1 MARKFRYT
9 FAIFGALSGAWL
21 ARPVLAAQAQ
31 GTVAETRF
39 SIPAGALGRSLQALA
54 TQSRLQILYAP
65 ELVEGQRAR
74 GLQAT
79 LSPQQAL
86 ALLLEH
92 SGLQAVPVNANTF
105 LVQRLPDAGA
115 TPRPR
120 RGASFDEPV
129 EMATVQV
136 TGTHIPRERLDVV
149 STMPSTLI
157 SRAQIE
163 ASGYQ
168 TLFEVLSHQP
178 GMTSHHPVDVASEG
192 AFQTQQPFAAAATAS
207 LYGLGPR
214 ATLFLVDGRRVANYG
229 LASADLGGLTDLN
242 GIPLSMIERIE
253 IIRGGASAIYG
264 ADAMAGVV
272 NIILKREQEGG
283 EVVAR
288 YGLSDRGDTEQ
299 RRLSLS
305 YGQDTASGG
314 FFLLSADYFQRDA
327 LLGRDRD
334 WRSSDLR
341 RFGLGDWRLPL
352 GYHTFDGELVQEACP
367 PSLHATAGGCLFDR
381 PPYITL
387 QPRMESLAVYGY
399 LLQPL
404 TDSLDLRASVR
415 LSQVD
420 QSLQGAPIYGSV
432 ILPYGHPD
440 DVDPGS
446 PTYLNYVFFDIG
458 PVRSRSRAR
467 TQDISIGLTGQR
479 GNWQWQ
485 ADLLHHRNDV
495 DNRIDGLVRDSV
507 FSRSI
512 DELTYRFNVAGNPQ
526 ALLAELSPQ
535 VGVKGEAALDQ
546 LVFGFNGPWF
556 ALPAGKAQAAIGIEI
571 SRDTLSNHP
580 DALILEHD
588 VALGAQKS
596 HIDESRNSSALYA
609 ELSLPLAQ
617 RLLVDLAW
625 RIDHRQGYGSES
637 SPKLGLK
644 WNVLDSLTLRA
655 TSATGYRAPSL
666 FEMRRPSVIRN
677 LDAVLETEVLAP
689 CEISA
694 QLENG
699 TRYCL
704 VDRGSI
710 ENPNLQPE
718 TSRSST
724 IGLVWAP
731 SAALSLSLDYFQIR
745 RRNEIV
751 PIAAAGTDGSFPGSL
766 VRDESGLLIAV
777 NDYFD
782 NIGRTDVSGWELQ
795 SEYRIESE
803 RHGRFT
809 LRLSGSLL
817 DQLRRQSD
825 AGDTA
830 FDYAGFGAPK
840 RAVLAGVEWAYGD
853 WTTALNLHG
862 LGPVN
867 VDLPGQPCPSW
878 NAAVRK
884 CRTPATS
891 TADLYLAYAGIAGW
905 RLSLNV
911 NNLGDREPVNYD
923 VGKGGYDIAFDDPV
937 GRYYLV
943 SAAYRF

>member
-9 FAIFGALSGAWL
+9 FAFFGALSGGCL
-21 ARPVLAAQAQ
+21 AGSVLAAQAES
-31 GTVAETRF
+31 TVAETHFR
-39 SIPAGALGRSLQALA
+39 IPAGALDRSLQILA
-54 TQSRLQILYAP
+54 TQSRVQILFAP
-65 ELVEGQRAR
+65 ELVEGLRSR
-74 GLQAT
+74 GLQAR
-79 LSPQQAL
+79 LSAQQAL
-86 ALLLEH
+86 SLLLEG
-92 SGLQAVPVNANTF
+92 SGLQAVPVNTDTF
-105 LVQRLPDAGA
+105 LVQRLPDGGPARP
-115 TPRPR
+115 PRSR
-120 RGASFDEPV
+120 ASVGEPI

-136 TGTHIPRERLDVV
+136 TGTHIPRDRLDVV
-149 STMPSTLI
+149 SSMPSTLI
-157 SRAQIE
+157 SRTEIE

-168 TLFEVLSHQP
+168 TLFELLSHQP

-192 AFQTQQPFAAAATAS
+192 AFQTQQPFAAAATTS

-242 GIPLSMIERIE
+242 GIPLSMIDRIE
-253 IIRGGASAIYG
+253 IVRGGASAIYG

-272 NIILKREQEGG
+272 NIILKREQQGG

-288 YGLSDRGDTEQ
+288 YGLSDRGDAEQ

-305 YGQDTASGG
+305 YGQGTAGG
-314 FFLLSADYFQRDA
+314 GTLLLSADYFQRDA
-327 LLGRDRD
+327 LLGSDRD
-334 WRSSDLR
+334 WRSADLR
-341 RFGLGDWRLPL
+341 RLGLGDWRIRL

-367 PSLHATAGGCLFDR
+367 PFLHAAAGGCWFDR
-381 PPYITL
+381 PPYVTL
-387 QPRMESLAVYGY
+387 QPRMESLAVYGH

-404 TDSLDLRASVR
+404 NDSLDLRASVR

-420 QSLQGAPIYGSV
+420 QSLQGAPIFGSV

-440 DVDPGS
+440 DLYRGR

-458 PVRSRSRAR
+458 PVRSRSRAQ
-467 TQDISIGLTGQR
+467 TQDISIGLSGRR
-479 GNWQWQ
+479 GDWQWQ
-485 ADLLHHRNDV
+485 TDLLHHRNDV
-495 DNRIDGLVRDSV
+495 DNRIHGLVRNSV
-507 FSRSI
+507 FNRAI
-512 DELTYRFNVAGNPQ
+512 DELDYRFNVTSNPQ
-526 ALLAELSPQ
+526 ALLAELSSA
-535 VGVKGEAALDQ
+535 VGVKGAATLDQ
-546 LVFGFNGPWF
+546 LTFGFNGPWF
-556 ALPAGKAQAAIGIEI
+556 ALPAGRAQVAMGMEL
-571 SRDTLSNHP
+571 SRDTLRNRP
-580 DALILEHD
+580 DAVILEHD

-596 HIDESRNSSALYA
+596 RIDESRNSSAVYA
-609 ELSLPLAQ
+609 ELSLPLA
-617 RLLVDLAW
+617 RRFLADLAW

-637 SPKLGLK
+637 SPMLGLK

-666 FEMRRPSVIRN
+666 FEMRRPSVIRD
-677 LDAVLETEVLAP
+677 LDVVLETDVLAP
-689 CEISA
+689 CKVSA
-694 QLENG
+694 ELDNG

-704 VDRGSI
+704 VDRGSL
-710 ENPNLQPE
+710 ENPGLQPE

-724 IGLVWAP
+724 IGLVWTP
-731 SAALSLSLDYFQIR
+731 STTFSFSLDHFQIR

-751 PIAAAGTDGSFPGSL
+751 PIAAAAGDGTFPGSL
-766 VRDESGLLIAV
+766 VRDEAGELIAV

-809 LRLSGSLL
+809 LRLSGSVL
-817 DQLRRQSD
+817 DQLRRQSQ
-825 AGDTA
+825 AGDVPL
-830 FDYAGFGAPK
+830 DYAGFGAPQ

-853 WTTALNLHG
+853 WTTSLNLHG

-867 VDLPGQPCPSW
+867 VGLPGQPCPSA

-884 CRTPATS
+884 CRSPATT
-891 TADLYLAYAGIAGW
+891 TADLYLAYAGIPGW

-923 VGKGGYDIAFDDPV
+923 VDKGGYDIAHDDPL